1 MGKIRRRRKTIRKYC
16 RLSRSSSSSTISF
29 PPQFG
34 WLATAKE
41 VIVLYSVAARGANKR
56 WDVKLTRKNL
66 TAIFNAAPPPK
77 REKMISYFSIKWRGA
92 PSSHHPAKR
101 FNNHTRTG
109 QERNAFKAAPPV
121 ALSEFAVGGM
131 TVIIINEFDDYREPA
146 SNSQVERRKKGA
158 SIDAVV
164 VLLLQLA

>member
-1 MGKIRRRRKTIRKYC
+1 MVVALRRLRNQLRFIIMAWSLWAKYEEEEKPFGNIVVC
-16 RLSRSSSSSTISF
+16 RVLLLLLPSLSHLSF
-29 PPQFG
+29 AG

-109 QERNAFKAAPPV
+109 QERNAFKAARSTCRAIRV
-121 ALSEFAVGGM
+121 CSRWH
-131 TVIIINEFDDYREPA
+131 DSDHY
-146 SNSQVERRKKGA
+146 
-158 SIDAVV
+158 
-164 VLLLQLA
+164 

>member
-1 MGKIRRRRKTIRKYC
+1 MSFNFKVDGVDGGGAEASSQSITVHNNGVIIMGKIRRRRKTIRKYC

-109 QERNAFKAAPPV
+109 QERNAFKAARSTCRAIRV
-121 ALSEFAVGGM
+121 CSRWH
-131 TVIIINEFDDYREPA
+131 DSDHY
-146 SNSQVERRKKGA
+146 
-158 SIDAVV
+158 
-164 VLLLQLA
+164 